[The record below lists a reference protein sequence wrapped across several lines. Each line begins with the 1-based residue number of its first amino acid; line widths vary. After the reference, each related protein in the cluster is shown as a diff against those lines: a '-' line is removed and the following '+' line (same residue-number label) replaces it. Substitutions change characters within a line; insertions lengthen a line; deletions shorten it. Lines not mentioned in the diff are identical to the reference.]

1 MSERMI
7 TIPYKEYQEL
17 QTYKKIANSDDERV
31 YIKEEAEASGNFYSW
46 WFVYTKD
53 QAVRDLSDKL
63 NKAREELRQMKESQ
77 DTPKKQTSKRELI
90 KALLVICIGAT
101 LAYVVSNIHYI

>member
-1 MSERMI
+1 MEERMI

-31 YIKEEAEASGNFYSW
+31 YIKEEVETLGNFYSW

-77 DTPKKQTSKRELI
+77 DTPKKQTSKRGLI
-90 KALLVICIGAT
+90 MALLVTCIGAA
-101 LAYVVSNIHYI
+101 LVYVVSNIHYI

>member
-1 MSERMI
+1 MI

-31 YIKEEAEASGNFYSW
+31 YIKEEAESFGNFYSW
-46 WFVYTKD
+46 WFVYTKE

-63 NKAREELRQMKESQ
+63 NKARKELEDMKEDQ
-77 DTPKKQTSKRELI
+77 GNKKEQCSIGRIILNIILTCVAVALIFAIFKSLEL
-90 KALLVICIGAT
+90 
-101 LAYVVSNIHYI
+101 

>member
-7 TIPYKEYQEL
+7 TIPYEEYMEL
-17 QTYKKIANSDDERV
+17 QTYKKIANGDDERV
-31 YIKEEAEASGNFYSW
+31 YIKEEAGSLGNFYSW

-53 QAVRDLSDKL
+53 QAIRELSDKL
-63 NKAREELRQMKESQ
+63 NKAREELRQIQ

-90 KALLVICIGAT
+90 MALLVICIGAA

>member
-1 MSERMI
+1 MEERMI

-17 QTYKKIANSDDERV
+17 QTYKKIANSDDEMV
-31 YIKEEAEASGNFYSW
+31 YIKEEAEALGNFYSW

-90 KALLVICIGAT
+90 MALLVICIGAA
-101 LAYVVSNIHYI
+101 LVYVVSNIHYI

>member
-31 YIKEEAEASGNFYSW
+31 YIKEEAESLGNFYSW

-63 NKAREELRQMKESQ
+63 NKAREELEDMKEDQGQKS
-77 DTPKKQTSKRELI
+77 DFPYRRMFW
-90 KALLVICIGAT
+90 LLVG
-101 LAYVVSNIHYI
+101 LMSLYIVAQIIEPIFK